1 MNNVKELL
9 SPHTALK
16 HYGINWG
23 IGSKPVQW
31 NAPPPSNRFDFNTMS
46 APPATIEDL
55 PHRVMYRKD
64 TGKPL
69 GIVSD
74 KYTPFNNQQFADSI
88 SSILHEDNKRI
99 NAGGSYRGGK
109 AVWLSA
115 DLDTVKIAGCDP
127 VAQSCVFYTSHDGG
141 GSFRMVP
148 TNERVFCSNQFT
160 ALDKSNAISIR
171 HTGDTFTI
179 GIERARAA
187 LAGILNWH
195 ETFEETANLLAGQS
209 VNAEWLAEYFR
220 RSYVQGMPSATRTL
234 LSTPVTTDMPLE
246 DVAKRERAEARL
258 EAHIETM
265 AGNYQKGFNPNNGGI
280 FNKCNDGIAEI
291 EARRQTEGLPST
303 HMPDDIRGS
312 KWHAFNAYSH
322 YIDHDSNRG
331 AESIHVGAAAQLK
344 QTALELAGSL

>member
-1 MNNVKELL
+1 MNNVKQLRY
-9 SPHTALK
+9 PNDALE
-16 HYGINWG
+16 HYGIDWG

-31 NAPPPSNRFDFNTMS
+31 NAPPPSNRSDDYTMATS
-46 APPATIEDL
+46 LDTIEDL

-74 KYTPFNNQQFADSI
+74 KYTPFNNWQFADAI
-88 SSILHEDNKRI
+88 SSILQEDNKRI

-187 LAGILNWH
+187 LAGVLNWH
-195 ETFEETANLLAGQS
+195 ETFAETADLLAGQS
-209 VNAEWLAEYFR
+209 VDAEWLAEYFR

-234 LSTPVTTDMPLE
+234 LSTPVTRDMPLE

-258 EAHIETM
+258 ASHIETM
-265 AGNYQKGFNPNNGGI
+265 AGNY
-280 FNKCNDGIAEI
+280 AEGMRYT
-291 EARRQTEGLPST
+291 AGSNA
-303 HMPDDIRGS
+303 MPEDVRGS
-312 KWHAFNAYSH
+312 KWHAFNAYTH

-331 AESIHVGAAAQLK
+331 AESIHIGAAAQLK
-344 QTALELAGSL
+344 QTALNLAGSL

>member
-9 SPHTALK
+9 SPQAALE
-16 HYGINWG
+16 HYGIGWG

-31 NAPPPSNRFDFNTMS
+31 TPPNHTSEHIFASSGVVISPQ
-46 APPATIEDL
+46 DL
-55 PHRVMYRKD
+55 PNHVMYRKD

-74 KYTPFNNQQFADSI
+74 KYTPFNNQQFADAIGSV
-88 SSILHEDNKRI
+88 LHEDTVRI

-115 DLDTVKIAGCDP
+115 DLDTVQIAGCDP

-148 TNERVFCSNQFT
+148 TNVRIWCTNQF
-160 ALDKSNAISIR
+160 AGLDKSNAISIR
-171 HTGDTFTI
+171 HTGDTLTV

-195 ETFEETANLLAGQS
+195 ETFQETADLLAGQS
-209 VNAEWLAEYFR
+209 IDAEWLAEYFR
-220 RSYVQGMPSATRTL
+220 RSYVQGMPSATRAL
-234 LSTPVTTDMPLE
+234 LSTPVTRNMPLE
-246 DVAKRERAEARL
+246 DVAQRERAEARL
-258 EAHIETM
+258 QSHIETI
-265 AGNYQKGFNPNNGGI
+265 AGNY
-280 FNKCNDGIAEI
+280 AEGMRYT
-291 EARRQTEGLPST
+291 AGSNA
-303 HMPDDIRGS
+303 MPDDIRGS
-312 KWHAFNAYSH
+312 KWHAFNAYTH
-322 YIDHDSNRG
+322 YVDHDSNRG
-331 AESIHVGAAAQLK
+331 AESIHIGAAAQLK